1 MLLIKSG
8 PIIAQPAV
16 IGVIM
21 PAMDPRPATAKKR
34 VYFFSIA
41 LYLVLWLAELLSKAI
56 AVHREYASD
65 VVQSS
70 LTAKIGEALRLFGL
84 DALVYVLTLVLIYV
98 LFAFLN
104 GHYAE
109 LVAERLRRLGPALG
123 RHAPGLAFLA
133 VNGVFLV
140 AVYAMNSSL
149 YPASDL
155 SVMRGFQEFSA
166 FGAFLKIASKVL
178 LGLFLLG
185 YVILSAR
192 YARKGARALGLAVWI
207 VLLLA
212 PLDPGYAAR
221 RLVRRRPAAANAG
234 PNVILIGLDSLNP
247 RHTGYSGYPLPITPN
262 VDAFLRENT
271 VFQDCYTPIARTF
284 PAWYSIL
291 TGQYPTTSGVRF
303 NLIKRKYIKSAGQ
316 GLAHILKSRGYATSH
331 FTDEVR
337 FSNITRAE
345 GFDHLRHPPMGV
357 KDFLFGSFHDFS
369 LTNVFFNNPLGYAIF
384 PFLDINRAV
393 AHIYDGR
400 YFLNDVVA
408 AIEGLRSEPRFLLAI
423 HLCMAHWPYDHASPR
438 DFGRKPGAD
447 RRMWLYD
454 SAVSKVDAQLRRI
467 LDALKANGLYENSIV
482 VVLSDHGES
491 AEGHGSDLR
500 DLAQNRVLL
509 AWKPPGPPVRGDVDI
524 LSRTIDIA
532 PTVLDLL
539 GDDPRRYPFDG
550 LSLKPWLDRPGGP
563 VAGSPDSV
571 FMETEFSL
579 ETRGGIGL
587 SLQSLI
593 DQGSRFYEFDREGL
607 ITVRDDFHDLL
618 VRRRNRALLTPD
630 WMLAYDI
637 LVRDGRESAKVSLF
651 DIRRDPACKTD
662 IAAAHPAELQE
673 LLARLRRHY
682 GAELPD
688 R

>member
-1 MLLIKSG
+1 
-8 PIIAQPAV
+8 
-16 IGVIM
+16 M
-21 PAMDPRPATAKKR
+21 PDVNSLPEIPKKR
-34 VYFFSIA
+34 IYFFSIA
-41 LYLVLWLAELLSKAI
+41 LYLVLWLAELLSKAL

-84 DALVYVLTLVLIYV
+84 DAFVYVLTLVLVYI

-104 GHYAE
+104 GHYAG
-109 LVAERLRRLGPALG
+109 LVAERLRRLRPALE

-133 VNGVFLV
+133 VNGVFLI
-140 AVYAMNSSL
+140 AVYAANSSL

-185 YVILSAR
+185 YIILSAR
-192 YARKGARALGLAVWI
+192 YARKGARVLGLAVWI

-221 RLVRRRPAAANAG
+221 RFVRRRPAAANAG

-247 RHTGYSGYPLPITPN
+247 RHTGYFGYPLPITPN

-271 VFQDCYTPIARTF
+271 VFKDCYTPIARTF

-316 GLAHILKSRGYATSH
+316 GLAHILKGRGYATSH

-369 LTNVFFNNPLGYAIF
+369 LTNVFFNNPLGYALF
-384 PFLDINRAV
+384 PFLDVNRAV
-393 AHIYDGR
+393 AHIYNGR

-408 AIEGLRSEPRFLLAI
+408 AIEGLRSERRFLLAI

-454 SAVSKVDAQLRRI
+454 SAVSKVDAQFRRI
-467 LDALKANGLYENSIV
+467 LEALKRNGLYDDSLIV
-482 VVLSDHGES
+482 VFSDHGES

-500 DLAQNRVLL
+500 DLAQNRILL
-509 AWKPPGPPVRGDVDI
+509 AWKPPGPPVHREVGV

-539 GDDPRRYPFDG
+539 GEDPRGYPFDG
-550 LSLKPWLDRPGGP
+550 MSLRPWIEGTGGP
-563 VAGSPDSV
+563 AVQGPDSV

-579 ETRGGIGL
+579 ETPGGIGL
-587 SLQSLI
+587 SLQSLVE
-593 DQGSRFYEFDREGL
+593 QGSEFYEFDRDGL
-607 ITVRDDFHDLL
+607 ITVRDDLHDVL
-618 VRRRNRALLTPD
+618 VRRRNRAILTPD
-630 WMLAYDI
+630 WMLTYDI
-637 LVRDGRESAKVSLF
+637 LVRNGRERPSVSLF
-651 DIRRDPACKTD
+651 DIRRDPGCKND
-662 IAAAHPAELQE
+662 VSAGHPDELSA
-673 LLARLRRHY
+673 LLGRLRSHY
-682 GAELPD
+682 GAELAD